1 MKKIFSLI
9 LAASVAVLSLSAQE
23 TEKKQ
28 YLPEEGDWAVGFD
41 AKPLLNFIGNTLNG
55 ATNNLVDPF
64 GGEPTLVD
72 NGPTVSL
79 MGKYMLTDN
88 FAVKANL
95 GVLLKSN
102 KEAYYIQDDAAT
114 ILDPLSN
121 AKVADYKSTKQS
133 GLSFMAGVE
142 YRLGKKR
149 IQGVFGG
156 GLLLGIKNEVVKY
169 SYGNKMTDINQ
180 NPTVAG
186 AFSGVWTENYRTL
199 KQYSKAPNFYAGLV
213 GTAGVEFFVAPMVA
227 LGAEVS
233 LVAAYNINQQTY
245 TYSEGYNPSTE
256 VIERKTDLVS
266 PMTGSFNLETKNLG
280 GSLYLSFYF

>member
-1 MKKIFSLI
+1 MKKIFSFL

-28 YLPEEGDWAVGFD
+28 YLPEEGDWSIGFD
-41 AKPLLNFIGNTLNG
+41 AKPILNFVGNVFNG
-55 ATNNLVDPF
+55 ATNNELESF
-64 GGEPTLVD
+64 GGEPSLTD

-95 GVLLKSN
+95 GVLVDSD
-102 KEAYYIQDDAAT
+102 KEASYIQDDAAT

-121 AKVADYKSTKQS
+121 NKVADYKSTRNR
-133 GLSFMAGVE
+133 GLSLMAGVE
-142 YRLGKKR
+142 YRVGKKR

-156 GLLLGIKNEVVKY
+156 GVLLGVNSKVVKY
-169 SYGNKMTDINQ
+169 SYGNQMTAINQ
-180 NPTVAG
+180 QPTVADG
-186 AFSGVWTENYRTL
+186 SVWADNYRIIKEFT
-199 KQYSKAPNFYAGLV
+199 QAPNFYAGLV
-213 GTAGVEFFVAPMVA
+213 GTAGVEFFVAPKVA
-227 LGAEVS
+227 VGAEVS
-233 LVAAYNINQQTY
+233 LVAAYKINQQRY